1 MSTVQDPRKKIVVFG
16 GKIVALCILRCQGLV
31 LGSGFVGQGVVR
43 EALVQGH
50 DVIAVNRNGA
60 PSEFEAPS
68 QPNVGKVDWVKGD
81 IMKPEEWKETIKGA
95 DGAVSCVGVIMKANE
110 VSFAIFIG
118 ASFSLFLIFFLFLGN
133 GENQW

>member
-1 MSTVQDPRKKIVVFG
+1 MSTTQDPKKKIVVFG
-16 GKIVALCILRCQGLV
+16 GKGIALCILHCQGLL

-50 DVIAVNRNGA
+50 NVIAVNRSGA
-60 PSEFEAPS
+60 PSEFEAPTL
-68 QPNVGKVDWVKGD
+68 PNVGKVDWVKGD

-110 VSFAIFIG
+110 VSFAILT
-118 ASFSLFLIFFLFLGN
+118 SFSSFF
-133 GENQW
+133 